1 MTSAAS
7 SASPKTSFNPT
18 ALMRWLFGA
27 HLFALIFGLVG
38 LIVIMPHPDLLTR
51 FGLSPQDVSA
61 SIAGGQRYTGSL
73 HILLGAVAV
82 LAFGLLY
89 VGRRKTL
96 IFFAIATLLPLGMEL
111 LGTGTGWPFGAYS
124 YTANLGYKVLGRVP
138 FTIPLSWFYM
148 GFTSYLLASVI
159 LATRAVRHRTLWSL
173 LLGAWFLTAWDLV
186 LDPAMASNNLPFK
199 FWIWHVSNGIYFGMP
214 LQNFA
219 GWSFTGL
226 LFMALSRFF
235 WRADVR
241 PGQLPTWF
249 PFAMYAVNMG
259 FAFALSLSVS
269 LWPPIVFAA
278 LFGLLPASLALRQAP
293 NSRHSRPDAPCAAT
307 TQPPAATPPHPLLE
321 HIAQTTIHTFCRV
334 TSRRALRLEVEGVEH
349 IPATGPVLIAARH
362 YHHLYD
368 GCALI
373 TAIPRPIHILVA
385 LDWVRNPWSRR
396 MMEWACHTARW
407 PVVLR
412 GDPGNQPQTSGQSAF
427 HPAEAK
433 RLLRHAV
440 SDAVRLLREGS
451 VLVVFP
457 EAYPNV
463 DPAYTPKAGA
473 GDFLPFRAGV
483 TRLAEL
489 AGRDGTTHVQI
500 VPAGLAY
507 QQSGQRMR
515 CVLRLGAPLTL
526 AATPDITTLLRVI
539 EEQVRTL
546 STSEPEQH
554 ATSPQPHRSQQA
566 LQAAR
571 AVRVAHRPMHTA
583 HQAGRRQS
591 SS

>member
-1 MTSAAS
+1 MTAPTS
-7 SASPKTSFNPT
+7 SASSVSSFNP
-18 ALMRWLFGA
+18 AKVIRWLFGA

-38 LIVIMPHPDLLTR
+38 LIVIMPHPDLLTS

-61 SIAGGQRYTGSL
+61 SIASGQRYTGSL
-73 HILLGAVAV
+73 HILLGAIAV

-89 VGRRKTL
+89 VGRRETF

-159 LATRAVRHRTLWSL
+159 LAARNVRHRTLWSL

-186 LDPAMASNNLPFK
+186 LDPAMASNYLPFK

-214 LQNFA
+214 LQNFV

-241 PGQLPTWF
+241 PGRLPVWF
-249 PFAMYAVNMG
+249 PFAMYAANMG

-278 LFGLLPASLALRQAP
+278 LFGLLPASLALRQPTNGPRSGPGAP
-293 NSRHSRPDAPCAAT
+293 LAAT
-307 TQPPAATPPHPLLE
+307 PHPLLE
-321 HIAQTTIHTFCRV
+321 NIAQTTIHTFCLV
-334 TSRRALRLEVEGVEH
+334 ASRRNLQLEVEGLEH
-349 IPATGPVLIAARH
+349 IPASGPVLIAARH

-373 TAIPRPIHILVA
+373 TAIPRRVHILVA
-385 LDWVRNPWSRR
+385 LDWVRNLWSRR
-396 MMEWACHTARW
+396 IMEWACHAARW
-407 PVVLR
+407 PFVLR
-412 GDPGNQPQTSGQSAF
+412 GDPGNQPLESGQSAF
-427 HPAEAK
+427 RPAEAK
-433 RLLRHAV
+433 RYLRHAV

-463 DPAYTPKAGA
+463 DPGYTPKADA
-473 GDFLPFRAGV
+473 DDFLPFRVGV

-500 VPAGLAY
+500 IPAGLAY

-515 CVLRLGAPLTL
+515 CVLRLGAPLSL
-526 AATPDITTLLRVI
+526 AATPDTATLLRAI

-546 STSEPEQH
+546 STPTPEH
-554 ATSPQPHRSQQA
+554 AAPPQPHHSRQA
-566 LQAAR
+566 LQA
-571 AVRVAHRPMHTA
+571 
-583 HQAGRRQS
+583 
-591 SS
+591 